1 MTSEKNSILE
11 KIKKIY
17 FQVLPVSVFF
27 YITLTTYFPRNCY
40 KFVKT
45 ETIENNIKPKITKLE
60 KLSKIKLRKKLIID
74 LKFHDTSLNWSR
86 KNVTKLLLNP
96 EGKIIGYKKCGR
108 SSRTGKYPLCR
119 PSRKVSGKTPKLYK
133 NVSPSVLRKAR
144 KDKSRRRRA
153 SFTKK

>member
-96 EGKIIGYKKCGR
+96 EGKIIGYKFCKIFYPNYFTR
-108 SSRTGKYPLCR
+108 SQSNKII
-119 PSRKVSGKTPKLYK
+119 SKSKVLKPNEKLFLVIFK
-133 NVSPSVLRKAR
+133 R
-144 KDKSRRRRA
+144 
-153 SFTKK
+153 